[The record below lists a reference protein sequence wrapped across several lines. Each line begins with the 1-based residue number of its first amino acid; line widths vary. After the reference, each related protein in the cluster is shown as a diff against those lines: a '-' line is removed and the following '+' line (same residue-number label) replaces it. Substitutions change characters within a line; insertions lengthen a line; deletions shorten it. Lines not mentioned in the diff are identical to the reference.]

1 MEYSQEEKKTAQA
14 IISNKDFCALLA
26 KVLLSTEETLSMEV
40 VRDKTNEELG
50 EIVRADAIAK
60 EKIQIRWNK
69 LKQLGQSNSGKK
81 SSVPK

>member
-1 MEYSQEEKKTAQA
+1 MEYSQQEKKTAQA
-14 IISNKDFCALLA
+14 IISNKDFCELLA

-40 VRDKTNEELG
+40 VREKTNEELG

-60 EKIQIRWNK
+60 EKIQLRWNK